1 MSVFTVTAGE
11 TFFLKKK
18 IGSHGEAFRVAS
30 RQILIQE
37 KSARRSVKIMPCVI
51 FYLDDRKERKLN
63 IVMHILFTFD
73 LFSNFLDAYS
83 LGYICNLLLSL
94 I

>member
-30 RQILIQE
+30 RQILNKREVQE
-37 KSARRSVKIMPCVI
+37 VLR
-51 FYLDDRKERKLN
+51 
-63 IVMHILFTFD
+63 
-73 LFSNFLDAYS
+73 
-83 LGYICNLLLSL
+83 
-94 I
+94 